1 MKKLSTREVSTA
13 LFLSSYKTAKLVT
26 ENEDIF
32 PKPATMEDYEKL
44 MLYALAMFVVHDEVH
59 DKLLNDKII
68 YDATMDIYTSIL
80 ENEVLPPDEVYD
92 LAKDSNAVLN
102 DFVKEHWI
110 FMHNSND
117 S

>member
-80 ENEVLPPDEVYD
+80 KMRYFLRM
-92 LAKDSNAVLN
+92 K
-102 DFVKEHWI
+102 
-110 FMHNSND
+110 FMIWQKIQMLFLMTF
-117 S
+117 